1 MTILKR
7 AQEGL
12 FGALWRLVSSA
23 PGTLV
28 VFCVLLAVVSVL
40 AASRYLVMDS
50 DQDRLISPDLPY
62 HKKYLEQL
70 ENFGDQEYLYVVIG
84 AGGTEEGKKAA
95 SRFAES
101 MARRLRDHPELIQAM
116 YYRISAKD
124 LGDGALLYAPLED
137 AGKISDAVRFLAP
150 HARKW
155 FQDGT
160 LAGLF
165 DRMSDLISDG
175 EGGLSEVEPAVF
187 GQTLAGLA
195 GLLATIDNTLRGK
208 PSGDVEFDLAGSGSR
223 YFFTSNDKLLIM
235 QVLPNKD
242 FETLDVIGEPLKAIR
257 QALEATRVEYPG
269 VRAGLTGRPVLQAD
283 EMQTTNRDMTRAS
296 LTAFL
301 LVGFLFVLILHGWL
315 RPVLIMF
322 SLGLAMAWTYGFA
335 TLAVGRLNLLSV
347 VFVLVLVGIGVEYG
361 VHIMMRYME
370 GAKGGL
376 GVEGAVRNSISRTGP
391 GVLLSATTTVC
402 AFYSVLGSDFVGLA
416 ELGLIGGT
424 GILLCMLAML
434 TLLPALL
441 LILGRKNLL
450 PASEP
455 RVVAMPF
462 LERFS
467 DRGGLLL
474 LIIAGI
480 SVAALPALYRT
491 RFSYNLLELQAKG
504 LESVEYERR
513 LIEES
518 DESTWYAIFTA
529 GTAEEGESL
538 SETLAGLPSVGKVE
552 SILDYVPEHQKEKK
566 ALFAQAARELENIP
580 ASAAAPSSPGPD
592 SLLRSFTRFSFAL
605 EALEEKLFAAG
616 AGTELALLDRTLED
630 LRSSA
635 DLLRQDPGRAALLTD
650 LQESLRREVETG
662 IRQVKLWLSAE
673 SVNIHDLPPSL
684 RGIYVGK
691 DGRMQIK
698 VSPKGDVWDFENLER
713 FVAELRRVDP
723 EISGVPVGVLEAAS
737 LMHRTFLSA
746 AGLTLLLVSLIL
758 WGATRS
764 LRQVLFTLLPLG
776 VGMLWLLELMGFL
789 GLSFNLA
796 NFFSIPILIG
806 NGVDGGVHIL
816 VRWRELD
823 GKGSLFS
830 TSTPAAVALS
840 FGTTMIGF
848 GGLLL
853 AHHRGLAS
861 LGAVMVIGSFT
872 SMLACLLVL
881 PAALKLSGTFLK
893 E

>member
-1 MTILKR
+1 MTIPTR
-7 AQEGL
+7 VREGF

-23 PGTLV
+23 PGAIV
-28 VFCVLLAVVSVL
+28 VFCVLLAVVSVM

-70 ENFGDQEYLYVVIG
+70 DNFGDQEYLYVVIG
-84 AGGTEEGKKAA
+84 AGDTEEGKEAA

-101 MARRLRDHPELIQAM
+101 MARRLLDHPEIIQSM

-124 LGDGALLYAPLED
+124 LGDGALFYAPLED

-155 FQDGT
+155 FQEGT

-165 DRMSDLISDG
+165 DRMSDLMSDG

-187 GQTLAGLA
+187 GTMLDGLA
-195 GLLATIDNTLRGK
+195 GLLATVDDTLRGK
-208 PSGDVEFDLAGSGSR
+208 PSGNVEFDLAEFGSR
-223 YFFTSNDKLLIM
+223 YFFTSNDKFLIM

-242 FETLDVIGEPLKAIR
+242 YESLDVIGEPLKAIR
-257 QALEATRVEYPG
+257 QALDATRREYPG

-301 LVGFLFVLILHGWL
+301 LVGFLFVMILHGWL

-335 TLAVGRLNLLSV
+335 TMAVGRLNLLSV

-370 GAKGGL
+370 GARGGL
-376 GVEGAVRNSISRTGP
+376 GVEDAVRNSIFRTGP

-441 LILGRKNLL
+441 MILGRRNLF

-467 DRGGLLL
+467 DRGGVLL

-480 SVAALPALYRT
+480 SIAALPALYRT

-518 DESTWYAIFTA
+518 DESTWYAIITA
-529 GTAEEGESL
+529 GTAEEGKSF

-552 SILDYVPEHQKEKK
+552 SILDYIPDHQKEKK
-566 ALFAQAARELENIP
+566 VLFTQAARELENIP
-580 ASAAAPSSPGPD
+580 ASPAAPSSPDPG

-616 AGTELALLDRTLED
+616 AGTELARLDRILAY

-635 DLLRQDPGRAALLTD
+635 DLLRQDPGRAAHLTD
-650 LQESLRREVETG
+650 LQVNLHQGVETG
-662 IRQVKLWLSAE
+662 IRQLKRWLTAE
-673 SVNIHDLPPSL
+673 AVTLQDLPPSL
-684 RGIYVGK
+684 RGIYIGK

-713 FVAELRRVDP
+713 FVAELRRVNP
-723 EISGVPVGVLEAAS
+723 EVSGVPVGVLESAS

-758 WGATRS
+758 YGATRS
-764 LRQVLFTLLPLG
+764 LRQVLFTLMPLG

-789 GLSFNLA
+789 GLRFNLA

-816 VRWRELD
+816 VRWREQG

-881 PAALKLSGTFLK
+881 PAALKLSGTFLG

>member
-1 MTILKR
+1 MTNLNR
-7 AQEGL
+7 AQEAF
-12 FGALWRLVSSA
+12 FGALWRLISSA
-23 PGTLV
+23 PVALV
-28 VFCVLLAVVSVL
+28 AFCVFLAVTSVL

-50 DQDRLISPDLPY
+50 DQDRLISPDLPF

-70 ENFGDQEYLYVVIG
+70 ENFGDQEYLYLVIG
-84 AGGTEEGKKAA
+84 TEGTEKGKNSA

-101 MARRLRDHPELIQAM
+101 VARRLRDHPELIRAIH
-116 YYRISAKD
+116 YRISAKD
-124 LGDGALLYAPLED
+124 LGDEALLYAPLED
-137 AGKISDAVRFLAP
+137 VGKIPDAVRFLAP
-150 HARKW
+150 HARRW

-160 LAGLF
+160 LAGFL
-165 DRMSDLISDG
+165 DRLSDLISGG
-175 EGGLSEVEPAVF
+175 EGGLSEIEPAVI
-187 GQTLAGLA
+187 GQTLDGLA
-195 GLLATIDNTLRGK
+195 GLFATIHAALQGK
-208 PSGDVEFDLAGSGSR
+208 PSGGVVFDLAGYGSR

-242 FETLDVIGEPLKAIR
+242 YESLDVIGEPLKAIR
-257 QALEATRVEYPG
+257 QALDATRAEYPG

-283 EMQTTNRDMTRAS
+283 EMQTTSRDMTRAS

-301 LVGFLFVLILHGWL
+301 LVGFLFVMILHGWL
-315 RPVLIMF
+315 RPLLIMF

-347 VFVLVLVGIGVEYG
+347 IFVLVLVGIGVEYG
-361 VHIMMRYME
+361 VHIMMRYLE
-370 GAKGGL
+370 GAKEGL
-376 GVEGAVRNSISRTGP
+376 GVEDAVRNSIFRTGP

-434 TLLPALL
+434 TLLPAMLM
-441 LILGRKNLL
+441 ILGRRNLFS
-450 PASEP
+450 ASEH
-455 RVVAMPF
+455 RVVVVPF

-474 LIIAGI
+474 LIVAGI
-480 SVAALPALYRT
+480 SVAALPALFRT

-529 GTAEEGESL
+529 GTAEEGKSL
-538 SETLAGLPSVGKVE
+538 SETLARLPSVGRVE
-552 SILDYVPEHQKEKK
+552 SILDYIPEHQKEKQ
-566 ALFAQAARELENIP
+566 ALFAQAARELDTLP
-580 ASAAAPSSPGPD
+580 AFAAAPTSPEPD
-592 SLLRSFTRFSFAL
+592 SLLRSLTRFSFAL
-605 EALEEKLFAAG
+605 DALEEKLFASG
-616 AGTELALLDRTLED
+616 AGKELALLDRTLED

-635 DLLRQDPGRAALLTD
+635 YLIRQDPGRAALLAD
-650 LQESLRREVETG
+650 LQKNLRRDVETG
-662 IRQVKLWLSAE
+662 IRQLRRWLNAG
-673 SVNIHDLPPSL
+673 SVTPQDLPPSL
-684 RGIYVGK
+684 RGIHVGK

-698 VSPKGDVWDFENLER
+698 VSPKGDVWDFENLKR

-723 EISGVPVGVLEAAS
+723 KVSGVPVGVLESAS

-746 AGLTLLLVSLIL
+746 AGLTLILVSLIL
-758 WGATRS
+758 WGTTRS
-764 LRQVLFTLLPLG
+764 LQQVLFTLLPLG
-776 VGMLWLLELMGFL
+776 VGMLWLLELMGYL
-789 GLSFNLA
+789 GLRFNLA

-816 VRWRELD
+816 VRWKELG
-823 GKGSLFS
+823 GKGRLFS

-881 PAALKLSGTFLK
+881 PAALKLSGTCRGD
-893 E
+893 